1 VSNLDILKREVNH
14 LENFASA
21 IVELVEDLI
30 SKVSLWYENVQDYE
44 ESEPYRVFYW
54 ARLTPEA
61 KLLQRNV
68 IREYQGWYSSAY
80 QLIKEYLPERLDEF
94 NKYYTVETG
103 VLGYLQ
109 FKKGPYSYEK
119 LKFIEEFIDIFEFQR
134 SILVS
139 VANAAEI
146 KELALRKIITA
157 DFIKTEIEQA
167 ETLFTGGFH
176 RAAGTIAGVALEKH
190 LKTLCD
196 MNGVSYSQGAAIQS
210 VAQSLRTAEKISV
223 TDTQLVT
230 YLASIRNKCSHA
242 QDVSAD
248 EIESLIEGVKKLLQI
263 VIL

>member
-1 VSNLDILKREVNH
+1 
-14 LENFASA
+14 
-21 IVELVEDLI
+21 
-30 SKVSLWYENVQDYE
+30 
-44 ESEPYRVFYW
+44 
-54 ARLTPEA
+54 
-61 KLLQRNV
+61 
-68 IREYQGWYSSAY
+68 
-80 QLIKEYLPERLDEF
+80 
-94 NKYYTVETG
+94 
-103 VLGYLQ
+103 LQ
-109 FKKGPYSYEK
+109 FKKGPYTYDK
-119 LKFIEEFIDIFEFQR
+119 YKFIEEFTDIFEFQR

-167 ETLFTGGFH
+167 ETLFTSGFH

-196 MNGVSYSQGAAIQS
+196 MNGVHYSQGAAIQS
-210 VAQSLRTAEKISV
+210 VAQSLRTIGKISV
-223 TDTQLVT
+223 TDLNFVT

-263 VIL
+263 VSL